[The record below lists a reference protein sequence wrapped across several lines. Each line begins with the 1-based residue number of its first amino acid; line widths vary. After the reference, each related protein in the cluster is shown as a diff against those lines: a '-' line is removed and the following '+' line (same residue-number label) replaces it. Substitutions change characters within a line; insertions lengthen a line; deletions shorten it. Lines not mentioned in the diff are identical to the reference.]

1 MPKEMGF
8 INTHRVT
15 RVVQACTLTI
25 PWGWQPYSPI
35 DPEVCSC
42 TPDMA
47 FP

>member
-42 TPDMA
+42 TPEMA